1 MTASLDS
8 TKPYLAVQF
17 SLVDQDVDFT
27 SFLVKS
33 SVISLK
39 DRRIFSN
46 TKKFFKYS
54 GTLKQGTQRGGGS
67 EFCPQHSLWGLA
79 LVTYRAKPRCR
90 QRYGETATP
99 VQCFVV

>member
-1 MTASLDS
+1 MSSKMSAYIPRHFAQNNAVVKTVNCDASLDS

-17 SLVDQDVDFT
+17 SLVDQNVDFT

-46 TKKFFKYS
+46 TKKIFKYS
-54 GTLKQGTQRGGGS
+54 GTLKQGTQRGR
-67 EFCPQHSLWGLA
+67 
-79 LVTYRAKPRCR
+79 V
-90 QRYGETATP
+90 
-99 VQCFVV
+99 